1 MRAPR
6 RIRRRGV
13 RGRWG
18 VARED
23 TSGAGA
29 QGGPEPQVGPGTR
42 IGEYVVEGLLGS
54 GTFGIVYRGIQP
66 LIGKQVAIKLLSRRY
81 SADPTVVSRF
91 VAEARAVNQ
100 IAHRNIIDIFSF
112 GQLDDGRHYYV
123 MELLAGE
130 TLDET
135 VQRHG
140 GRLEPQDLFPILRGL
155 ARALDAAHAAGIAHR
170 DLKPANVFLTRDEE
184 GRPSPK
190 LLDFG
195 VAKLLTDDL
204 PRQHTTA
211 SGAAVGTP
219 DYMSPEQ
226 CRGPDVDHRTDVYA
240 FGVMAY
246 QLLSGQLPFQGE
258 TVVEVL
264 MKHMTEDPVPP
275 SARSPHVPPALD
287 GPILAMMA
295 KRSEDRPTNLYTAV
309 LGVEEAA
316 REAGM
321 VFPAAGQ
328 SADRNPTDTAK
339 TFGSGPQP
347 GFSSQGAHR
356 TPWELLA
363 AIGAIGLAVAVV
375 PFFIESAPEY
385 RAASPASADAT
396 PGVAKQ
402 ERPPPSSET
411 RVRLFIAG
419 APEGTRVLGPGDL
432 VLGVAPGP
440 VRIIRSET
448 PVELRFE
455 APGYRTLRREVR
467 PVASSTVSIRLV
479 RVRRHP
485 PKAKRPGKDD
495 LEVPNWEASR

>member
-1 MRAPR
+1 M
-6 RIRRRGV
+6 
-13 RGRWG
+13 GREEEGGG

-23 TSGAGA
+23 TPSAGA
-29 QGGPEPQVGPGTR
+29 PGGSEPEIVPGTR

-54 GTFGIVYRGIQP
+54 GTFGVVYRGIQP
-66 LIGKQVAIKLLSRRY
+66 LIGKQVAIKLLSRKY
-81 SADPTVVSRF
+81 SADPAVVSRF

-112 GQLDDGRHYYV
+112 GQLEDGQHYYV

-130 TLDET
+130 TLDDA
-135 VQRHG
+135 VQRQG
-140 GRLEPQDLFPILRGL
+140 GRLGPEDLFPVLRGL

-195 VAKLLTDDL
+195 IAKLLTDEL

-246 QLLSGQLPFQGE
+246 QLLTGQLPFRGD

-264 MKHMTEDPVPP
+264 MKHMTEDPLPP
-275 SARSPHVPPALD
+275 STQGSHVPPALD

-295 KRSEDRPTNLYTAV
+295 KRPENRPTSLYEAV
-309 LGVEEAA
+309 MALENAA
-316 REAGM
+316 RDAGM
-321 VFPAAGQ
+321 VFPSAGE
-328 SADRNPTDTAK
+328 SIDHNPTDTAK
-339 TFGSGPQP
+339 TFISGPQP
-347 GFSSQGAHR
+347 QLSDRASPQ
-356 TPWELLA
+356 TPWGLLG
-363 AIGAIGLAVAVV
+363 AIGAIGLAVAAV
-375 PFFIESAPEY
+375 PFLIDSAPK
-385 RAASPASADAT
+385 APTPPPPPAPASE
-396 PGVAKQ
+396 VSKR
-402 ERPPPSSET
+402 EPPPPPPDT
-411 RVRLFIAG
+411 KVHLFIAG
-419 APEGTRVLGPGDL
+419 APEGTRVFGPDDL
-432 VLGVAPGP
+432 NLGVAPGP
-440 VRIIRSET
+440 LRLPRSEV

-467 PVASSTVSIRLV
+467 PVESGTVSIRLV
-479 RVRRHP
+479 RVRRRRP
-485 PKAKRPGKDD
+485 PKSKRPGKDD
-495 LEVPNWEASR
+495 LEVPNWDSSP